1 MTLVQLWFGA
11 AGRLA
16 PRMAERQA
24 AALFFTPRQRR
35 PTHPPAEWTRMSVDD
50 RLSVWA
56 AGRGPTVLLQHGWEG
71 SAADMIPVGA
81 GLAREG
87 YRAVL
92 VDMPAHGQSA
102 GRSTTVVEWLELLQV
117 TDHALGGIDA
127 IVGHSLGAMASA
139 LAVAESRVDA
149 RAAVLFAPMS
159 TPEQVIGPYA
169 QTIGL
174 PAARTNG
181 LRVQMERRTGRDIAS
196 LDVCQ
201 AVRDLEVPSLILHDP
216 RDRIADWSYAKAIAE
231 AWPRSRLIACDGLGH
246 RRLLSDALNVA
257 RVVEFIRTAIAAPA
271 PQSH

>member
-1 MTLVQLWFGA
+1 MTAPLVRLYFGT

-24 AALFFTPRQRR
+24 AALFFTPRTRR
-35 PTHPPAEWTRMSVDD
+35 RTHAPAEWTPMRVDAGRR
-50 RLSVWA
+50 RLAVWT
-56 AGRGPTVLLQHGWEG
+56 AGRGPTVLLVHGWEG
-71 SAADMIPVGA
+71 SATDLLPVGA
-81 GLAREG
+81 ALVRAG
-87 YRAVL
+87 YRAVMA
-92 VDMPAHGQSA
+92 DMPAHGQST
-102 GRSTTVVEWLELLQV
+102 GRSTTVVEWLALLTV
-117 TDHALGGIDA
+117 VGDALGGVDA

-139 LAVAESRVDA
+139 LAVAESRVAA

-201 AVRDLEVPSLILHDP
+201 AVRALAIPSLILHDP
-216 RDRIADWSYAKAIAE
+216 RDRIADWSYAKAIAD
-231 AWPRSRLIACDGLGH
+231 AWPRSRLIACDGQGH

-257 RVVEFIRTAIAAPA
+257 RVVEFLSE
-271 PQSH
+271 Q